1 MARILPSV
9 VCLTN
14 FRSFQSN
21 RPRTV
26 FEWENL
32 SINLD
37 EYVDQRPNRMLPS
50 THPILSIVQL
60 TPLAH
65 SKIKQQTR
73 RAPTTTHTT
82 SVQTLKMTIL
92 SVTSVFKLTK
102 LESAKPNKL
111 TIWCSGKPMPRSPRN
126 A

>member
-1 MARILPSV
+1 MARTLPSV

-14 FRSFQSN
+14 SRSFQSN
-21 RPRTV
+21 RPRIV

-32 SINLD
+32 PINLD
-37 EYVDQRPNRMLPS
+37 EYVDQRPNQILPS
-50 THPILSIVQL
+50 THPILSRVQL

-65 SKIKQQTR
+65 SKMTQQTR
-73 RAPTTTHTT
+73 QVPTTTRTT

-92 SVTSVFKLTK
+92 SVTSVFKLTR

-111 TIWCSGKPMPRSPRN
+111 TTWCSEKLMPRSPRN